1 MNQPSHEILENAYQQ
16 FLNGWATGNWQPFL
30 DLVSDDLIFQ
40 YPAGVYKG
48 RHLAPEGKPKMVAWA
63 NAHGGAGDRI
73 QIIPSLK
80 LFQDDWGFFCANS
93 IGTYNREPYDGN
105 EAYVLRVR
113 GNQVIEYREYIG
125 DIVGW
130 ISDVS

>member
-16 FLNGWATGNWQPFL
+16 FLNGWATGNWHSFL
-30 DLVSDDLIFQ
+30 NLVSDDLIFQ
-40 YPAGVYKG
+40 YPAGIYKG
-48 RHLAPEGKPKMVAWA
+48 RHLAPEGKLKMVAWA
-63 NAHGGAGDRI
+63 NAHGSAGDRI

-80 LFQDDWGFFCANS
+80 LFQDDWGFFSANS